1 MLIDLKNLSNLYIAH
16 GNLTTYNNHIVPAP
30 RNLSPQVKHCR
41 LMKGDKQKKMSKF
54 LKDEIVPAVT
64 SYFMY
69 SEIQGSALIEKSAFI
84 IGEKPEVPESILV
97 VAAVVN
103 LVRFIFCQIIVWHS
117 VEEMVFCYQNC
128 SNLVGEKIVLVLEKT
143 FEIRGGR
150 LKICK
155 TYEIN
160 TTTCLNSER
169 SEPEL
174 SLLQFVS

>member
-30 RNLSPQVKHCR
+30 KNLSPQVKHCR
-41 LMKGDKQKKMSKF
+41 LMKGDKQKRMSKF

-69 SEIQGSALIEKSAFI
+69 SEIQGSVLIEKSAFI

-103 LVRFIFCQIIVWHS
+103 LVRFVFRQIPSIRDGVLRSGMLLYLYHTNFKIFFILQS
-117 VEEMVFCYQNC
+117 LTTSKMRKFQTLKLSQFYKEK
-128 SNLVGEKIVLVLEKT
+128 NLLD
-143 FEIRGGR
+143 
-150 LKICK
+150 
-155 TYEIN
+155 
-160 TTTCLNSER
+160 
-169 SEPEL
+169 
-174 SLLQFVS
+174 